1 MMVIQLLSAN
11 ESQIH
16 EIADYLLGEGLLGN
30 AMLSGPLLVKTR
42 LDSGIIKQTK
52 QFKLQGIS
60 KSLLFSEINKRL
72 KDKYG
77 DRMPLLYSEP
87 IILIDPQQT
96 DAIIEQLVRV

>member
-16 EIADYLLGEGLLGN
+16 EIADYLLGEGLIGN
-30 AMLSGPLLVKTR
+30 AMLTGPIVVKTC
-42 LDSGIIKQTK
+42 LEGGAIKQSI

-77 DRMPLLYSEP
+77 ERMPLLYSEP

-96 DAIIEQLVRV
+96 DDIIERLVRV

>member
-1 MMVIQLLSAN
+1 MMVVQLLSSD

-16 EIADYLLGEGLLGN
+16 EIADYLLGEELLGN
-30 AMLSGPLLVKTR
+30 AMLSGPILVKTR
-42 LDSGIIKQTK
+42 LDNGIIKQTE

-77 DRMPLLYSEP
+77 EHMPLLYSEP

-96 DAIIEQLVRV
+96 DAIIERLVRV